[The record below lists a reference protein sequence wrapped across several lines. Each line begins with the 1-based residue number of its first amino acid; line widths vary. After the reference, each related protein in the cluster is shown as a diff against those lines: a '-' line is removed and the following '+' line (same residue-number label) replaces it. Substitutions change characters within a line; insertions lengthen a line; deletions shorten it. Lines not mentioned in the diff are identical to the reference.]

1 MDKKKLYALI
11 AVLVVVCGGMAW
23 YFMYYT
29 KTPTYSLNLIR
40 ESFQTHDVQTFR
52 QHVDLDRALSRLV
65 DDYMDVEMKDS
76 PELKDNPFKGLAEG
90 FVTMMKPTVVTSL
103 KDRVIRLV
111 ENGPTEDG
119 QQKPQAAGNSADKNI
134 AKVENDINANTLQF
148 HGIVYEKKDGK
159 VATVGIKAT
168 DAQLFD
174 DFTFDIKMNEL
185 NDGKWQFV
193 EVANAKEYFIR
204 LANDKKIAIKKYI
217 NAIQPILEDAN
228 NKRKAMVEKYGGSTK
243 LVDLTLPYIEE
254 IAKSHN
260 DCYDAVEKIEV
271 PVAAQELAN
280 IRKERRKLFEEESV
294 IMKKIANGDHSQAVF
309 EEYQNW
315 RKRLEENW
323 NKIKKIEE
331 SVKDVQIP

>member
-40 ESFQTHDVQTFR
+40 ESFQNHDVQTFR

-65 DDYMDVEMKDS
+65 DDYMDVELKDS

-90 FVTMMKPTVVTSL
+90 FVTMIKPTVVTSL

-119 QQKPQAAGNSADKNI
+119 QQNPQTAGNSADKNI
-134 AKVENDINANTLQF
+134 AKVENDINAKTLQF
-148 HGIVYEKKDGK
+148 QGIVYEKKDGK

-204 LANDKKIAIKKYI
+204 LAQDKKIAIKKYI
-217 NAIQPILEDAN
+217 DNIKPILEEA
-228 NKRKAMVEKYGGSTK
+228 NKRGTAIKEKYGDSIF
-243 LVDLTLPYIEE
+243 TLPRIEE
-254 IAKSHN
+254 EDKSHKE
-260 DCYDAVEKIEV
+260 CYDEIEKIEV
-271 PVAAQELAN
+271 PIAAQELAN
-280 IRKERRKLFEEESV
+280 LRKERRKLFEEKIA
-294 IMKKIANGDHSQAVF
+294 IMKKVANGESPEALKD
-309 EEYQNW
+309 EIQNW
-315 RKRLEENW
+315 SKRLEENW
-323 NKIKKIEE
+323 NKIKKIED